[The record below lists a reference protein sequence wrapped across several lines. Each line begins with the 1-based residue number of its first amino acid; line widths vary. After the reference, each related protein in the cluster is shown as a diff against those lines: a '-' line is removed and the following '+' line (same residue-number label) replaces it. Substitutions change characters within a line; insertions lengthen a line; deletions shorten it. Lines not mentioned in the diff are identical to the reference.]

1 MKNLITTLLVFISL
15 TSLSQ
20 DGYIYQ
26 GNRNFWAIE
35 VKEMNEKTFTKYDI
49 DSIENEVIILI
60 NNLRTQKGLNKVVK
74 ENSLGDYSFNLG
86 EQLLHSKEFKHSD
99 IEGNNIRVEN
109 LFLISSFGTMPFTDE
124 RMESLPKEIYDNW
137 FTSTKHRENMLSP
150 NIKNIGVSINIKYSE
165 NYKVVST
172 MVGN

>member
-20 DGYIYQ
+20 DGYVYN
-26 GNRNFWAIE
+26 GNRNFWAYE
-35 VKEMNEKTFTKYDI
+35 VNEMNEKTFTKYDI
-49 DSIENEVIILI
+49 DSIENEIIILI
-60 NNLRTQKGLNKVVK
+60 NNLRLENGLNKVVK
-74 ENSLGDYSFNLG
+74 ENSLEEYSFNLG
-86 EQLLHSKEFKHSD
+86 ENLLHSKEFKHSD
-99 IEGNNIRVEN
+99 IQNNDIVVEN
-109 LFLISSFGTMPFTDE
+109 LFLINSFGTIPFTDE
-124 RMESLPKEIYDNW
+124 RMESLSKEIYDNW

>member
-49 DSIENEVIILI
+49 DSIEN
-60 NNLRTQKGLNKVVK
+60 
-74 ENSLGDYSFNLG
+74 
-86 EQLLHSKEFKHSD
+86 
-99 IEGNNIRVEN
+99 
-109 LFLISSFGTMPFTDE
+109 
-124 RMESLPKEIYDNW
+124 
-137 FTSTKHRENMLSP
+137 
-150 NIKNIGVSINIKYSE
+150 
-165 NYKVVST
+165 
-172 MVGN
+172 